1 MLKKMSSS
9 VRKMFVVFGLLFFI
23 VGAVGGS
30 KAEAADYT
38 FKFGYWVPA
47 ELSFGVANDR
57 WSRLVE
63 KLSNGRIK
71 IENYPGGAIASEH
84 KTVSLVKAGTLDIG
98 QATTQNMGQFTDI
111 YRPFDVFYVVPSAE
125 AIVRLY
131 EQTAVGRKIDEYLQ
145 KKQGL
150 KVLYYQPM
158 AGYRV
163 IINNKR
169 EVRTPQD
176 LKGLKLRSTASP
188 IEEYSLKSLGA
199 NPVPLPF
206 PECYMALQ
214 QKMLNG
220 LHIDYECVLFT
231 RFDEVTKY
239 GTVMKGQHAV
249 EVAVMSTKKW
259 NALPKDL
266 QQAFIDATNI
276 TFVDRMKLSL
286 EGVKSDLK
294 KIGERGTKSYFP
306 TDAEMVKWRQATR
319 EAAKML
325 SEKGLL
331 DLDEVEKMRKTL
343 TDIQERCYMGGQ
355 TVKVLD

>member
-1 MLKKMSSS
+1 MFREMSSS
-9 VRKMFVVFGLLFFI
+9 FIKVLVVFGLLFFI

-30 KAEAADYT
+30 KVEAADYT

-47 ELSFGVANDR
+47 KLSFGVANDR

-84 KTVSLVKAGTLDIG
+84 KTISLVKAGTLDIG

-125 AIVRLY
+125 AIIRLY
-131 EQTAVGRKIDEYLQ
+131 EQTDVGREIDEYLQ
-145 KKQGL
+145 KTQGL
-150 KVLYYQPM
+150 KTLYYQPM

-169 EVRTPQD
+169 EVRTPKD
-176 LKGLKLRSTASP
+176 LKKLKLRSTATP
-188 IEEYSLKSLGA
+188 IEEYSLKALGA

-214 QKMLNG
+214 QGMLNG
-220 LHIDYECVLFT
+220 LHIDYECVLFC

-249 EVAVMSTKKW
+249 EVAAMSTKKW

-266 QQAFIDATNI
+266 QQVFIDATNI
-276 TFVDRMKLSL
+276 TFVDRLKVSL
-286 EGVKSDLK
+286 EGVDNDLK
-294 KIGERGTKSYFP
+294 KIEERGTKSYFP
-306 TDAEMVKWRQATR
+306 TEAEVAKWRQAT
-319 EAAKML
+319 EDAAKKL
-325 SEKGLL
+325 AEKGIL
-331 DLDEVEKMRKTL
+331 DLDKVEKMRKKL